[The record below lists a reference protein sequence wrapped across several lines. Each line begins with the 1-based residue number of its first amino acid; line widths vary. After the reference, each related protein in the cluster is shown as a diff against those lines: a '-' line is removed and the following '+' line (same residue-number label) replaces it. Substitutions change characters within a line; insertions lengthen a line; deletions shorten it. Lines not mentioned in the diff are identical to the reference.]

1 MSVSRFRGPSADPT
15 WKARLALVWG
25 GELVSVLTSSVL
37 QMGLIWHITIT
48 TGSAG
53 MLSLASLAGFLP
65 LAIFGT
71 VAGAVVDRLSVGR
84 VLVLADLAIAAVSAA
99 VALASAVG
107 ALTVEAVI
115 AALFLRAVGS
125 AFHTPAFQSLTPLVA
140 PPEHLTRLA
149 GVSQAVQSGG
159 YIAGT
164 ALAAV
169 MYPAFGLTAM
179 VVLDVVGALVA
190 SASVLL
196 ARLDAPAREGGGQG
210 GLLAPWTLFSE
221 VVGGYR
227 ELRSHPGLFS
237 LLWCGFAFTV
247 VFSPIAALF
256 PLMSLGH
263 FGTGTDGAALAEIVF
278 SVGMIAGSA
287 LLGATGG
294 FSNRAWSIVA
304 ATATFGAAVLAAGLI
319 GRDGF
324 AAFLVTC
331 LVMGMS
337 SPLYSGPQVALM
349 QEKVAPECLGR
360 VFGLYGSVMAW
371 AMPLGLAASSLLA
384 DAVGAPAWF
393 VWSGVVMVVLAGVT
407 LAIPSVRAVER
418 TSAGSWEE

>member
-196 ARLDAPAREGGGQG
+196 AHLDAPVRGAAGVPSLGS
-210 GLLAPWTLFSE
+210 LLADAAE
-221 VVGGYR
+221 GYR
-227 ELRSHPGLFS
+227 ELRSLPGIFA
-237 LLWCGFAFTV
+237 LLWCGFAFTL

-263 FGTGTDGAALAEIVF
+263 FGGGTEEAALAEIVF

-304 ATATFGAAVLAAGLI
+304 ATAAFGGAVLVAGLL
-319 GRDGF
+319 GPNGF
-324 AAFLVTC
+324 PAFLVTC
-331 LVMGMS
+331 FVMGMS

-349 QEKVAPECLGR
+349 QEKVAPERLGR

-371 AMPLGLAASSLLA
+371 AMPLGLVASSLLS
-384 DAVGAPAWF
+384 DTVGAPAWF
-393 VWSGVVMVVLAGVT
+393 VWSGVAMVALAGVT

-418 TSAGSWEE
+418 DGGARE

>member
-1 MSVSRFRGPSADPT
+1 MSASRFRGPSEHPT

-37 QMGLIWHITIT
+37 QMGLIWHITIA

-65 LAIFGT
+65 LAVFGT

-84 VLVLADLAIAAVSAA
+84 VLVLADLSIAAVSAA
-99 VALASAVG
+99 VAIASAAG
-107 ALTVEAVI
+107 ALTVEALV

-169 MYPAFGLTAM
+169 MYPTLGLTAM
-179 VVLDVVGALVA
+179 VVLDVAGALVA
-190 SASVLL
+190 SAAVLL
-196 ARLDAPAREGGGQG
+196 ARLDAGARGTSGDSG
-210 GLLAPWTLFSE
+210 GLALGRLLADVAE
-221 VVGGYR
+221 GYR
-227 ELRSHPGLFS
+227 ELRSSPGLFA
-237 LLWCGFAFTV
+237 LLWCGFAFTI

-256 PLMSLGH
+256 PLMSLDH
-263 FGTGTDGAALAEIVF
+263 FGAGTDGAALAEIAF
-278 SVGMIAGSA
+278 SAGMIAGSA

-304 ATATFGAAVLAAGLI
+304 ATAAFGGAVLVAGLL

-324 AAFLVTC
+324 TAFLVAC

-371 AMPLGLAASSLLA
+371 AMPLGLTASSLLA

-393 VWSGVVMVVLAGVT
+393 VWSGVAMVALAGVT
-407 LAIPSVRAVER
+407 LAIPAVRDVER
-418 TSAGSWEE
+418 VPAGSQAQ